1 MIGSNVRDTEVNRG
15 DVNNGQFGFAVGG
28 PIIKDRVFFFANL
41 EIEKRSDLG
50 SYFLPASNGATGSN
64 VSRVLESDMIF
75 VSNMLKTKFGYE
87 TGDIKDF
94 RHKADNNKGLVR
106 LDFNLH
112 KDHKLTASYNFLDA
126 FKDKPAHPSA
136 IGPRG
141 PSLQTLQFQNSGYRI
156 NNKIQS
162 GIIEL
167 KSVFGSMFANKFQA
181 GYTTFRDSRD
191 PFSSPFPVL
200 NILKDGSRY
209 IIAGHEPFSINNVL
223 SQNVLQIQD
232 NFNIYLNN
240 HTLTI
245 GASFEKFSFDN
256 SFNLTGY
263 GFDVFGG
270 YELS

>member
-1 MIGSNVRDTEVNRG
+1 MCIRD
-15 DVNNGQFGFAVGG
+15 
-28 PIIKDRVFFFANL
+28 
-41 EIEKRSDLG
+41 S
-50 SYFLPASNGATGSN
+50 
-64 VSRVLESDMIF
+64 
-75 VSNMLKTKFGYE
+75 
-87 TGDIKDF
+87 
-94 RHKADNNKGLVR
+94 
-106 LDFNLH
+106 
-112 KDHKLTASYNFLDA
+112 
-126 FKDKPAHPSA
+126 PSA

-141 PSLQTLQFQNSGYRI
+141 PSLQTLQFENSGYTI
-156 NNKIQS
+156 NNKIHS

-167 KSVFGSMFANKFQA
+167 KSVFGSKYANKFQA
-181 GYTTFRDSRD
+181 GYTAFRDSRD

-223 SQNVLQIQD
+223 NQNVLQLQN

-245 GASFEKFSFDN
+245 GASFEKFSFEN

-270 YELS
+270 YELSQLDSITSLSLIHI